1 MKHLATLLHVPPDL
15 VTYISGMFVAS
26 GALVATT
33 VQGIIPLPDA
43 AAEWPFYG
51 VLISAIIVLF
61 LSIAGIL
68 RWVATKWL
76 AQQAVTT
83 AAIVENSEALKKV
96 GETLEKQNAWFT
108 DFGKNA
114 LQFQFEHARMSVH
127 TQQQQHQHGSS
138 YDPPH

>member
-1 MKHLATLLHVPPDL
+1 MKHLTTLLHVPTDI
-15 VTYISGMFVAS
+15 VAYVGSMFVAA

-33 VQGIIPLPDA
+33 IQGLIPAPNE

-61 LSIAGIL
+61 LSVAGIL

-83 AAIVENSEALKKV
+83 AAIVENSETLKKV
-96 GETLEKQNAWFT
+96 SETLERQNAWFT

-114 LQFQFEHARMSVH
+114 LHFQFDHARASVH
-127 TQQQQHQHGSS
+127 TQQHYQEEDRRHG
-138 YDPPH
+138 HH

>member
-15 VTYISGMFVAS
+15 VTYISGMFVAMW
-26 GALVATT
+26 ALAATT
-33 VQGIIPLPDA
+33 IQSVIPLPNE

-61 LSIAGIL
+61 LSVAGTL

-83 AAIVENSEALKKV
+83 AAIVENSETLKKV
-96 GETLEKQNAWFT
+96 SETLERQNAWFT

-114 LQFQFEHARMSVH
+114 LHFQFDHTRASVH
-127 TQQQQHQHGSS
+127 TQQHSQEEDRRHG
-138 YDPPH
+138 HH

>member
-15 VTYISGMFVAS
+15 VTYISGMFVAMW
-26 GALVATT
+26 ALAATT
-33 VQGIIPLPDA
+33 IQSVIPLPNE

-61 LSIAGIL
+61 LSVAGIL

-83 AAIVENSEALKKV
+83 AAIVENSETLKKV
-96 GETLEKQNAWFT
+96 SETLERQNAWFT
-108 DFGKNA
+108 DFGKSA
-114 LQFQFEHARMSVH
+114 LHFQFDHARASVH
-127 TQQQQHQHGSS
+127 TQQHYQEEDRRHG
-138 YDPPH
+138 HH

>member
-1 MKHLATLLHVPPDL
+1 MKHLAALLHVPSDILGYVSSL
-15 VTYISGMFVAS
+15 VVAS
-26 GALVATT
+26 GAMVATT
-33 VQGIIPLPDA
+33 IQGIFPTPDA

-51 VLISAIIVLF
+51 VLISSNVVLF
-61 LSIAGIL
+61 LSVAGIL
-68 RWVATKWL
+68 RWVGTKWL

-96 GETLEKQNAWFT
+96 SETLEKQNTWFT

-127 TQQQQHQHGSS
+127 AQHQQEGGGHE
-138 YDPPH
+138 HR